1 MKIILSKNNHYI
13 RLTDERFN
21 HIIKNHPELEGEEAN
36 IIETIENPDIIFEG
50 NFNELLAVKFYDKTP
65 VSENKYLVVIY
76 KEIENDDGFILTAY
90 YARRLNERRKIIWK
104 H

>member
-13 RLTDERFN
+13 RLTDERMN
-21 HIIKNHPELEGEEAN
+21 HVIKNHPEMNGEENN
-36 IIETIENPDIIFEG
+36 IINTIENPDIIFEG
-50 NFNELLAVKFYDKTP
+50 NFNELLAAKFYNKTP

-90 YARRLNERRKIIWK
+90 FTRRLNNRRKIIWK

>member
-1 MKIILSKNNHYI
+1 MKIILLKNNHYI
-13 RLTDERFN
+13 RLTDERFS
-21 HIIKNHPELEGEEAN
+21 HIIKNHPELIGEENN
-36 IIETIENPDIIFEG
+36 IIEIIENPDIIFEG
-50 NFNELLAVKFYDKTP
+50 NFNELLAAKLYDKTP

>member
-1 MKIILSKNNHYI
+1 M
-13 RLTDERFN
+13 TDERFN
-21 HIIKNHPELEGEEAN
+21 HIIKNHPELNGKENN
-36 IIETIENPDIIFEG
+36 IIETIENQDIIFEG

-65 VSENKYLVVIY
+65 VSHNKYLAVIY

-90 YARRLNERRKIIWK
+90 YARRLNDGWKIIWK